1 MRFLSFKILVLYILL
16 PPILYVFSMD
26 SLEHYLQNR
35 YEREIRKLSVCD
47 NCIMDGSL
55 RLKDMIV
62 RNIDGYLNRN
72 RLLAYGLKIH
82 VSVKTE
88 KGTIIYPEIFTQ
100 TDVLQPNSVKIAS
113 ENYELANQGI
123 VITVEVILD
132 HNTALSNSMLG
143 SYILLFLA
151 LLYVYYRSA
160 IRKADA
166 EEEQKNKEILRLSEL
181 EKTHSQKL
189 EDLEFEK
196 ENLTAEFSRMKMI
209 LETEKRKASQ
219 SEDQLLEEI
228 IALEKKMKENLD
240 LQQEQKQEIESLKEQ
255 IGQHEKSR
263 TQGKKDFN
271 VAYKRFR
278 NLYKNLIFHDRALSG
293 FADLADEF
301 KIKCEET
308 IYQLNENP
316 ELVPIKRK
324 VFNKRGSQTVFEV
337 VFAYRG
343 RLYFRRMKD
352 NKIEIVII
360 GSKNSQI
367 KDLEFINNLE

>member
-1 MRFLSFKILVLYILL
+1 M
-16 PPILYVFSMD
+16 
-26 SLEHYLQNR
+26 
-35 YEREIRKLSVCD
+35 CD
-47 NCIMDGSL
+47 NCLMDGNL

-62 RNIDGYLNRN
+62 RNIDGYMKQN
-72 RLLAYGLKIH
+72 RLMAYGLKLH
-82 VSVKTE
+82 VSVRTE
-88 KGTIIYPEIFTQ
+88 KGTVIYPEIFTQ
-100 TDVLQPNSVKIAS
+100 TDVLQPNSVKTAS
-113 ENYELANQGI
+113 ENYDLANQGI
-123 VITVEVILD
+123 VLAVEVILD
-132 HNTALSNSMLG
+132 HNTALSNAMLAF
-143 SYILLFLA
+143 YILLFLG
-151 LLYVYYRSA
+151 LLYPYYRSA

-166 EEEQKNKEILRLSEL
+166 EEEQKNKEIERLSEL
-181 EKTHSQKL
+181 GKAHAQRL

-196 ENLTAEFSRMKMI
+196 ENLAAEFSRIKNI

-228 IALEKKMKENLD
+228 IALEKKMKDNLA
-240 LQQEQKQEIESLKEQ
+240 LQEEQTQEIEALKDQ

-301 KIKCEET
+301 KIKGEEI

-324 VFNKRGSQTVFEV
+324 VFNKRGNQTVFEV

-367 KDLEFINNLE
+367 KDLEFINHLE